1 LRKRIIKVKKMIKFK
16 HNKKRNSAFLYEVLV
31 QELTKSIISKDLAL
45 KEELTKTIKQFFS
58 KESMMYR
65 ELKLYRAISRSKGV
79 KEKVAEKIINEV
91 KSRHKEI
98 DKKQLISEQS
108 KLVRRIKKMMSDD
121 ALSNFVPNY
130 KDLASISQIFNQ
142 RISVK
147 SKVLL
152 ESEIIKGMLSK
163 DSDEGMVPMDN
174 LIFKSF
180 AQRFN
185 NEYGSKL
192 LPEQKTLL
200 NKFITSF
207 YNNGIELSAYLNEE
221 VGRLKGDLKVSLQN
235 AEFSSDED
243 MRNNA
248 ENVINLLESY
258 KNKAPDQK
266 MVEEVIKI
274 QELVQ
279 EINNHVSQD

>member
-1 LRKRIIKVKKMIKFK
+1 MIKFK

-31 QELTKSIISKDLAL
+31 QELTKSIINKDLEL
-45 KEELTKTIKQFFS
+45 KEKLTQAIKESFS

-65 ELKLYRAISRSKGV
+65 ELKLYRAISRSKGI
-79 KEKVAEKIINEV
+79 KVHIAEKIINEV

-98 DKKQLISEQS
+98 DKKQLVSEQN
-108 KLVRRIKKMMSDD
+108 KLVRKIKKMMSDD
-121 ALSNFVPNY
+121 AFSNFVPNY

-152 ESEIIKGMLSK
+152 ENEIIKNMTEQ
-163 DSDEGMVPMDN
+163 DQMNEMVPMDN
-174 LIFKSF
+174 LVFKSF

-185 NEYGSKL
+185 NEYGDKL

-207 YNNGIELSAYLNEE
+207 YNNGIELSTYLNEE
-221 VGRLKGDLKVSLQN
+221 VGRLKSSLKSSLDN
-235 AEFSSDED
+235 PEFVDDED
-243 MRNNA
+243 MHNNA
-248 ENVINLLESY
+248 KNVIGLLESY

-279 EINNHVSQD
+279 EINNHVNQD